1 MNNIY
6 IFGMGKGKEYL
17 DRCINSSNVN
27 ILGYINNYRNENK
40 IAEDGKKIVT
50 QEELEENCDYIIVT
64 LMQFV
69 SIRDSLL
76 EQEIKRE
83 KIICFFDFKDAENK
97 EYWSVIDPFKWRT
110 ELMWKHYNSVVVP
123 SIDNLC
129 YEIYSDSE
137 EIKKQC
143 PKIIDVR
150 ESVDKLISEKQCMA
164 RFGDNEFELMCGRLR
179 TNYQNINNDLANRL
193 TEVLHSDKEN
203 LMIAIADNYRALDKY
218 TDDAAREIRKYLTED
233 VRKDHMRLLDL
244 NRPYYDAYL
253 SRPYIMYRDKSTAKE
268 RFDHI
273 KQLWNDQDVL
283 IVEGE
288 YTRFGV
294 GNDLL
299 DNAASVSRIIV
310 PSKNA
315 FDEYEIIKE
324 KTCQYGRDKLILAII
339 GPTAT
344 VLAYDLANENYWI
357 VDIGQFDTE
366 YEWFLRGVQERCE
379 VRYKGVSE
387 VISYDGVEHVMDDNI
402 KKYMS
407 EIICDLHR

>member
-1 MNNIY
+1 
-6 IFGMGKGKEYL
+6 
-17 DRCINSSNVN
+17 
-27 ILGYINNYRNENK
+27 
-40 IAEDGKKIVT
+40 
-50 QEELEENCDYIIVT
+50 
-64 LMQFV
+64 
-69 SIRDSLL
+69 
-76 EQEIKRE
+76 
-83 KIICFFDFKDAENK
+83 
-97 EYWSVIDPFKWRT
+97 
-110 ELMWKHYNSVVVP
+110 
-123 SIDNLC
+123 
-129 YEIYSDSE
+129 
-137 EIKKQC
+137 
-143 PKIIDVR
+143 
-150 ESVDKLISEKQCMA
+150 MA

-310 PSKNA
+310 PSKMHLMNM
-315 FDEYEIIKE
+315 
-324 KTCQYGRDKLILAII
+324 RL
-339 GPTAT
+339 
-344 VLAYDLANENYWI
+344 
-357 VDIGQFDTE
+357 
-366 YEWFLRGVQERCE
+366 
-379 VRYKGVSE
+379 
-387 VISYDGVEHVMDDNI
+387 
-402 KKYMS
+402 
-407 EIICDLHR
+407 